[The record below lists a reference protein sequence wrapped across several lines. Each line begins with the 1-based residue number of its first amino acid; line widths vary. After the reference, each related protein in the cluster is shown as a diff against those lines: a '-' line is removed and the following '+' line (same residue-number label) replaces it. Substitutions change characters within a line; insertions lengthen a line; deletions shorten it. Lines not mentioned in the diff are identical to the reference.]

1 MQRIGIIGAMAQEV
15 KLLAGQ
21 LENAER
27 YEHAGFVFHTGTRHG
42 LDIVILQSGIG
53 KVNAAVGTAIL
64 LERHQPDAI
73 INTGSAGGFA
83 TDLAIGDVIIS
94 DEVRHHD
101 VDAVVFGY
109 EIGQVPG
116 MPPAYHADKRLRDIA
131 RGAIAALGEVNVR
144 EGMIATG
151 DAFMADPERVAATRA
166 QFPTMLAVEM
176 EGAAI
181 AQTCYLYDCPFVVIR
196 ALSDIPGSGDNHL
209 SFEQFLD
216 MAADHSSRMVDH
228 MLLALGGQ

>member
-1 MQRIGIIGAMAQEV
+1 MSIFEPDDPAFLQNPYPVYQH
-15 KLLAGQ
+15 LLAETPTFYHEDSQ
-21 LENAER
+21 LW
-27 YEHAGFVFHTGTRHG
+27 FFT
-42 LDIVILQSGIG
+42 
-53 KVNAAVGTAIL
+53 
-64 LERHQPDAI
+64 
-73 INTGSAGGFA
+73 
-83 TDLAIGDVIIS
+83 
-94 DEVRHHD
+94 RHHD

-109 EIGQVPG
+109 ELGQVPG
-116 MPPAYHADKRLRDIA
+116 MPAAYPADKRLREIA

-151 DAFMADPERVAATRA
+151 DAFMADPDRVAATRA
-166 QFPTMLAVEM
+166 QFPSMLAVEM

-216 MAADHSSRMVDH
+216 TAADHSSRMVDQ
-228 MLLALGGQ
+228 MLLTLGQQ

>member
-1 MQRIGIIGAMAQEV
+1 MAQEV
-15 KLLAGQ
+15 NILAGQ
-21 LENAER
+21 LDNAER

-42 LDIVILQSGIG
+42 LEVIILQSGIG

-109 EIGQVPG
+109 ELGQVPG
-116 MPPAYHADKRLRDIA
+116 MPAAYHADSRLRDIA

-181 AQTCYLYDCPFVVIR
+181 AQTCYLYGCPFVVIR

-216 MAADHSSRMVDH
+216 IAADHSSRMVDQ
-228 MLLALGGQ
+228 MLIALGETK

>member
-21 LENAER
+21 LKNAER

-151 DAFMADPERVAATRA
+151 DAFMSDPERVAATRA

>member
-1 MQRIGIIGAMAQEV
+1 MTLHSYCRNIRGVNDGEDFPLKFVAKIYRSITLNEIKVRSGNFKQIFNEKTQCIAPPPMPFDDDDDDHLHPGGTEGAT
-15 KLLAGQ
+15 
-21 LENAER
+21 NR
-27 YEHAGFVFHTGTRHG
+27 
-42 LDIVILQSGIG
+42 D
-53 KVNAAVGTAIL
+53 
-64 LERHQPDAI
+64 
-73 INTGSAGGFA
+73 
-83 TDLAIGDVIIS
+83 
-94 DEVRHHD
+94 HHD

-109 EIGQVPG
+109 ELGQVPG
-116 MPPAYHADKRLRDIA
+116 MPAAYHADSRLRDIA

-151 DAFMADPERVAATRA
+151 DAFMADPERVATTRA

-216 MAADHSSRMVDH
+216 IAADHSSRMVDQ
-228 MLLALGGQ
+228 MLIALGETK